1 MKELA
6 AAVAVAAFAVLA
18 INGVNVMPYLLVSV
32 IGLLLATRFELF
44 GKIGSSSKYSSEKG
58 TLSDI
63 SFDVVGGQ
71 DEAKEDLMEALHL
84 LQSSRDIK
92 LGIKPLGGILLQG
105 PPGTGKTLMARAAA
119 NYTDSVFLAASGS
132 EFVEMYAGVGAK
144 RVRDLFSKARR
155 LARRHGKDSALIF
168 IDEMDVV
175 GAKRG

>member
-44 GKIGSSSKYSSEKG
+44 GKLAAAASIRQKG

-71 DEAKEDLMEALHL
+71 DEAKEDLMEACACCSL
-84 LQSSRDIK
+84 
-92 LGIKPLGGILLQG
+92 
-105 PPGTGKTLMARAAA
+105 PGTSSW
-119 NYTDSVFLAASGS
+119 N
-132 EFVEMYAGVGAK
+132 
-144 RVRDLFSKARR
+144 
-155 LARRHGKDSALIF
+155 
-168 IDEMDVV
+168 
-175 GAKRG
+175 